1 MLRFSV
7 HVHPGARASSVGGDY
22 DGSLNV
28 RVRARAVDGAATGEV
43 LDVLAEA
50 FGVRAGAVTLIRG
63 AHSRTKTVE
72 IAGDDAQLSARL
84 SQLLAL

>member
-1 MLRFSV
+1 
-7 HVHPGARASSVGGDY
+7 
-22 DGSLNV
+22 
-28 RVRARAVDGAATGEV
+28 V